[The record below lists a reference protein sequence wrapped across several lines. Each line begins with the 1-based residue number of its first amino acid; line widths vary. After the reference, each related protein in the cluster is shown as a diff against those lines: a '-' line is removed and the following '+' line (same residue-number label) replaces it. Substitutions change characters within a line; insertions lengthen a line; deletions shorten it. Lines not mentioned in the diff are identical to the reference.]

1 MKLRYTPRSPY
12 VRKVMVAAHE
22 LGLINRI
29 EKITTDVLPTRP
41 NVDLAKENPLV
52 KLPTLTMDDGY
63 ILYDSP
69 VICEYLDS
77 LHSGKKLF
85 PACGPAR
92 WTALRQQA
100 LGDGILEAL
109 ILCLYESRRPENL
122 RWSDWHEGQMFKVQ
136 CALDSLESENL
147 EGSFNIGKI
156 TIACALGYS
165 DFRFPKNDWRIGRP
179 RLNTWYSLVAIR
191 PSLTDTVPRM
201 TPDAPAHAYT

>member
-12 VRKVMVAAHE
+12 VRKVMVTAHE
-22 LGLINRI
+22 LGFISRI

-41 NVDLAKENPLV
+41 NIELSIENPLV
-52 KLPTLTMDDGY
+52 KLPTLTTDDGY
-63 ILYDSP
+63 VLYDSP

-77 LHSGKKLF
+77 LHSGDKLF
-85 PACGPAR
+85 PILGPAR
-92 WTALRQQA
+92 WTALRRQA

-122 RWSDWHEGQMFKVQ
+122 RWIDWHEGQIFKVH
-136 CALDSLESENL
+136 CALDALELEDL
-147 EGSFNIGKI
+147 EGPFDIGKL

-165 DFRFPKNDWRIGRP
+165 DFRFPKNDWRRGRP
-179 RLNTWYSLVAIR
+179 RLQAWYSKVERR
-191 PSLTDTVPRM
+191 PSISETVPRM